1 MPALRIPAHGIVARL
16 VRRFVAV
23 AAAGACIAP
32 FAAAQG
38 GAVEAPPPETERLR
52 AAIDELRRAGG
63 AAWEQW
69 LAALGRQ
76 AEARDAEAKLLR
88 EQAKELERRAA
99 ALEAAA
105 QRLRDEQKTIG
116 ELRTLL
122 RALGEASPP
131 SAATPVM
138 PAPASPPAPPP
149 VPPPASSPVSPPPPA
164 PPPPPLAEAPATEPA
179 AAVVTW
185 AHVLP
190 IFEQHCTGCHDP
202 SDQRGGLDLST
213 HAAARAGG
221 GSGQSITPG
230 EPEQSRLFRMVAQQE
245 RPFMPRNAEPLRAAE
260 LAVVR
265 AWIEQGAA
273 ADEAS
278 ARAFQVARA
287 SALKAAAADAAD
299 DAAGEGPMPGG
310 AAVAESPRPVQP
322 LPAVGLARSPRANVV
337 AAAGDR
343 QILWFDGDLQ
353 RLGATPVDAERL
365 GALAFAENGAFVAA
379 AAGAV
384 GRQGSALVFDVRS
397 GQLLARAGALRDL
410 PLAVAVHAG
419 TSRVALAGSDRHV
432 RVFGFDGS
440 EQAALK
446 HDDFVLAVQFA
457 PDGALCVGAD
467 RSGKVVAWELPGGL
481 VWQSFV
487 GHASAVHGLAIDR
500 RGKTLFTAGADGTVR
515 AFELQTGKERWRQNA
530 HPGHAALACTVARDG
545 KVASSGSDG
554 VMRVFSDA
562 GRDVARSNAVGE
574 WLYSV
579 AFAADELIV
588 AGDWQGRLHAFSPA
602 TKKTVVY

>member
-1 MPALRIPAHGIVARL
+1 MPALRVVVVRL
-16 VRRFVAV
+16 LRRFVVV

-32 FAAAQG
+32 FVAAQG
-38 GAVEAPPPETERLR
+38 GAAESPPETERLR
-52 AAIDELRRAGG
+52 AAVDELRRAGG

-76 AEARDAEAKLLR
+76 AEARDAEAKQLR

-122 RALGEASPP
+122 RALGEVPPPP
-131 SAATPVM
+131 SAAAPGM
-138 PAPASPPAPPP
+138 PAPASPPASP
-149 VPPPASSPVSPPPPA
+149 PVSPPAPAPTPPPA
-164 PPPPPLAEAPATEPA
+164 PLAEAPAAEPA

-185 AHVLP
+185 AQVLP

-278 ARAFQVARA
+278 ARAFQTARA
-287 SALKAAAADAAD
+287 SALKAAAAEAAD
-299 DAAGEGPMPGG
+299 DAAGDGPMPGG

-322 LPAVGLARSPRANVV
+322 LPAVGLARSPRADVV

-343 QILWFDGDLQ
+343 QILWFDGAMQ

-457 PDGALCVGAD
+457 PDGSLCVGAD

-481 VWQSFV
+481 AWQSFV
-487 GHASAVHGLAIDR
+487 GHVGAVHGLAIDR
-500 RGKTLFTAGADGTVR
+500 RGKTLVTAGADGTVR
-515 AFELQTGKERWRQNA
+515 AFELATGKERWRQSA
-530 HPGHAALACTVARDG
+530 HPGQQALACTISRDG
-545 KVASSGSDG
+545 KVASCGSDG
-554 VMRVFSDA
+554 VIRVFSDA
-562 GRDVARSNAVGE
+562 GRDVARSTAVGE

-579 AFAADELIV
+579 AFAADDLVV

-602 TKKTVVY
+602 TKKTVVQ